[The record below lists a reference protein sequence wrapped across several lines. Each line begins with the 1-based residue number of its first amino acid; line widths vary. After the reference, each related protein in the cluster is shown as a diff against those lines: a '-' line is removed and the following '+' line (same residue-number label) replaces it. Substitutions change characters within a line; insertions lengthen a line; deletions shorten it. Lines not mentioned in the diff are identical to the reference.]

1 MIHYTGSISRSVGSY
16 WFSCIFAGTIVASSL
31 PRLIVPGF
39 ASSGWRNRIWTLMR
53 FPLGTSTNRQ
63 SRIRHSIIGTA
74 TEFLSRNKIA
84 PWNIY
89 TTHVCASTRIFPTQH
104 IDWHRR
110 LYRSLFQHNTYQFA
124 VIVHDT
130 NIWLYISYFGRII
143 SLFTNFYNIIYPE
156 ISLCLSKRIMCLQ
169 LQDCLILFPMIYL
182 QI

>member
-1 MIHYTGSISRSVGSY
+1 MIHYTDSISRSVGSY

-63 SRIRHSIIGTA
+63 SRIRHSITGTA

-84 PWNIY
+84 REIFTQLMFALRPEFSQRNISTDIDDY
-89 TTHVCASTRIFPTQH
+89 IGVFSNTIHISSLSLFMTRIYGYIFHTQNNFSF
-104 IDWHRR
+104 
-110 LYRSLFQHNTYQFA
+110 YSL
-124 VIVHDT
+124 
-130 NIWLYISYFGRII
+130 
-143 SLFTNFYNIIYPE
+143 NFYNIIYSE

-169 LQDCLILFPMIYL
+169 L
-182 QI
+182 